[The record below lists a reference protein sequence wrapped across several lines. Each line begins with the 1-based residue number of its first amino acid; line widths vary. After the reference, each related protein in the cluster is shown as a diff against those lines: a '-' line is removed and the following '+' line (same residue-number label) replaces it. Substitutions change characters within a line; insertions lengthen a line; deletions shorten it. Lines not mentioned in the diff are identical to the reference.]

1 MSLVTALIYWVI
13 ISLWLAVLATVCVAF
28 VRNPRT
34 FGTIRLLLS
43 VLLIDTAR
51 NIAENVYFGLYFGGQ
66 YGLFPASITG
76 VLGNPSYLIIPKIL
90 NVVAA
95 TAVLGL
101 LTLRWLPLA
110 SKERAEA
117 EAHIRAKTAAL
128 NQEAEDSRR
137 LFETSLDLILV
148 TDPKGTFVRVSPS
161 SSAILGYDPEEMI
174 GRSGAEFILPKDLD
188 GTRREMRLGR
198 SGQHKRNFETR
209 YIHKDGHVVPLVW
222 SGVWCEPEQ
231 RYFFFGRDM
240 TERKAAEEQL
250 RRLALYDPLTDLPN
264 RTSLR
269 QEFRELFED
278 SAGAPFR
285 SMFVAMLDL
294 DGFKDVNDTLGHSV
308 GDRLLQ
314 KVARRLE
321 AASAEI
327 RVYRLGGDEFV
338 LVHRDCGNPLVATEL
353 VASILKR
360 LTDPFEVEDHQL
372 FIAASAGIA
381 ISPIHGSNG
390 DDLLANADLALYDA
404 KASRSRTY
412 RLYENSLRAR
422 ANARRQLDSELRRAC
437 ANQEF
442 ILYYQ
447 PQIRSSDGAVIG
459 AEALLRWNHPERGVL
474 PPGAF
479 IDALSESAFAV
490 EAGRW
495 ILMEACRAAAAWR
508 DMGIPTVRI
517 GVNLFPAQFRNGTLL
532 KDVEHALFETG
543 LPPEALELEI
553 TENIAL
559 GHEDATLAPL
569 KALRSRGV
577 GIAFDDFGT
586 GYASLSYLTRYPLT
600 RIKIDRSF
608 VQKIDSHSASEDT
621 AIVRSIIAMGH
632 NLGLG
637 VIAEGV
643 ETRAQAEFLRSEG
656 CHELQGFLFSGPV
669 PQEMFETFLLSS
681 LSEIP
686 KATIQ
691 ISRLAG

>member
-1 MSLVTALIYWVI
+1 MKRFGPHGWTETNVSLSTLI
-13 ISLWLAVLATVCVAF
+13 
-28 VRNPRT
+28 
-34 FGTIRLLLS
+34 G
-43 VLLIDTAR
+43 
-51 NIAENVYFGLYFGGQ
+51 
-66 YGLFPASITG
+66 
-76 VLGNPSYLIIPKIL
+76 
-90 NVVAA
+90 
-95 TAVLGL
+95 
-101 LTLRWLPLA
+101 TLRP
-110 SKERAEA
+110 S
-117 EAHIRAKTAAL
+117 
-128 NQEAEDSRR
+128 
-137 LFETSLDLILV
+137 TSPI
-148 TDPKGTFVRVSPS
+148 RVSPS
-161 SSAILGYDPEEMI
+161 SSAILGYNPEEMI
-174 GRSGAEFILPKDLD
+174 GRSGAEFILPEDLD

-209 YIHKDGHVVPLVW
+209 YIHKNGHVVPLVW
-222 SGVWCEPEQ
+222 SGVWREPEQ

-250 RRLALYDPLTDLPN
+250 RRLALYDQLTGLPN

-353 VASILKR
+353 VGSILKR
-360 LTDPFEVEDHQL
+360 LADPFEVEDHQL

-404 KASRSRTY
+404 KASGSQTY

-422 ANARRQLDSELRRAC
+422 ANRQLDSELRRAC

-474 PPGAF
+474 APRVF

-508 DMGIPTVRI
+508 GMGIPTIRI
-517 GVNLFPAQFRNGTLL
+517 GVNLFPAQ
-532 KDVEHALFETG
+532 
-543 LPPEALELEI
+543 
-553 TENIAL
+553 
-559 GHEDATLAPL
+559 LA
-569 KALRSRGV
+569 RS
-577 GIAFDDFGT
+577 
-586 GYASLSYLTRYPLT
+586 
-600 RIKIDRSF
+600 
-608 VQKIDSHSASEDT
+608 
-621 AIVRSIIAMGH
+621 
-632 NLGLG
+632 
-637 VIAEGV
+637 
-643 ETRAQAEFLRSEG
+643 
-656 CHELQGFLFSGPV
+656 
-669 PQEMFETFLLSS
+669 
-681 LSEIP
+681 
-686 KATIQ
+686 
-691 ISRLAG
+691 

>member
-1 MSLVTALIYWVI
+1 MNLATALVYWVI

-51 NIAENVYFGLYFGGQ
+51 NLVENVYFGLYFGGQ
-66 YGLFPASITG
+66 YGLFPASIVG
-76 VLGNPSYLIIPKIL
+76 MLGNPNYLIIPKVM

-95 TAVLGL
+95 CAVLGL
-101 LTLRWLPLA
+101 LALRWLPLA

-117 EAHIRAKTAAL
+117 DADIRLKGAAL
-128 NQEAEDSRR
+128 SKEAEESRR

-148 TDPKGTFVRVSPS
+148 TDPNGNFVRVSPS
-161 SSAILGYDPEEMI
+161 SFAILGYRPDEMI
-174 GRSGAEFILPKDLD
+174 GRSGAEFIMPDDLD
-188 GTRREMRLGR
+188 GTRREMKLGR
-198 SGQHKRNFETR
+198 RGQHKRNFETR
-209 YIHKDGHVVPLVW
+209 YIHKNGHLVPLVW

-250 RRLALYDPLTDLPN
+250 RRLALYDQLTDLPN

-269 QEFRELFED
+269 QDFKELFEER
-278 SAGAPFR
+278 AGTPFR
-285 SMFVAMLDL
+285 SVSVTMLDL

-314 KVARRLE
+314 EVGRRLE
-321 AASAEI
+321 AASGVV

-338 LVHRDCGNPLVATEL
+338 LVQKDCGNPLVATE
-353 VASILKR
+353 VARSVLKR
-360 LTDPFEVEDHQL
+360 LADPFEIDGHQL

-381 ISPIHGSNG
+381 ISPIHGSNA

-404 KASRSRTY
+404 KASGTRTH
-412 RLYENSLRAR
+412 RLYEPALRAR
-422 ANARRQLDSELRRAC
+422 ANTRRQLDSELRRAC

-442 ILYYQ
+442 VLYYQ
-447 PQIRSSDGAVIG
+447 PQVRSSDGAVIG
-459 AEALLRWNHPERGVL
+459 AEALLRWNHPERGIL
-474 PPGAF
+474 GPGVF
-479 IDALSESAFAV
+479 IDALGESAVAM

-495 ILMEACRAAAAWR
+495 ILMEACRTAASWR
-508 DMGIPTVRI
+508 AKGLSDIRI

-532 KDVEHALFETG
+532 QDAERALSESG

-559 GHEDATLAPL
+559 GREDGTLSSL
-569 KALRSRGV
+569 KALRATGV

-608 VQKIDSHSASEDT
+608 VQKVDLQSASEDT
-621 AIVRSIIAMGH
+621 AIVRSIIVMGR
-632 NLGLG
+632 NLGLE

-643 ETRAQAEFLRSEG
+643 ETMTQAEFLRSEG
-656 CHELQGFLFSGPV
+656 CHEMQGFLFSRPLSK
-669 PQEMFETFLLSS
+669 EMFEKFLLSS
-681 LSEIP
+681 SREMPNAAIE
-686 KATIQ
+686 